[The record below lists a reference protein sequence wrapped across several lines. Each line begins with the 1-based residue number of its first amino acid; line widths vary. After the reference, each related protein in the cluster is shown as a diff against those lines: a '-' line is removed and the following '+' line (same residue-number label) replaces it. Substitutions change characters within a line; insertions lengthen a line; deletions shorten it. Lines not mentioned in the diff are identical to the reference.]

1 MAWLDSLTWFSI
13 ISFLVALIFWSKSR
27 SNSSKLRPPGP
38 PGWPFVGNIFDVGR
52 MPHENFHKLRSKY
65 GPVVWLKLGTLNTVV
80 IQSAAAAAELF
91 KKHDAAFSDR
101 RVPDSLTACDYHT
114 GSLSQSRYSEYWRV
128 LRRLCSSELMIQK
141 RINASTPLRQ
151 KCIEGM
157 IQCIKEDVSGSLV
170 GGGSGEVQLDKYL
183 FLMSFN
189 LVGNFMLSRDIMDLR
204 SEAGNE
210 FFDVMNKFMEWN
222 GKPNLSDTFGFLK
235 WVDPQ
240 GIRRNTEKYLGQ
252 LLNLSSGFV
261 KERIQE
267 RQLGRKQESKDFLD
281 ALLEYQGDG
290 KRTFD
295 KLSEKNVTI
304 MILEMFFGG
313 TETTSST
320 IEWGMSELLRNPDT
334 MKKLQDEVDRIVGRG
349 RKLEESDLNNM
360 PYLQATVKEIL
371 RLHPVF
377 PMLLPRNSMQDTEF
391 MGYVVPKNTQIFVN
405 AWAIHRDPA
414 SWSDPLSF
422 KPERFLG
429 SDIDYKGQNFELLP
443 FGSGRRTCIG
453 LALGHRMV
461 SLTLASLVQA
471 FDWKVISPQTLDM
484 GEKVGLTMRKMVPL
498 KVIPTPRL

>member
-1 MAWLDSLTWFSI
+1 
-13 ISFLVALIFWSKSR
+13 
-27 SNSSKLRPPGP
+27 
-38 PGWPFVGNIFDVGR
+38 
-52 MPHENFHKLRSKY
+52 
-65 GPVVWLKLGTLNTVV
+65 
-80 IQSAAAAAELF
+80 
-91 KKHDAAFSDR
+91 
-101 RVPDSLTACDYHT
+101 
-114 GSLSQSRYSEYWRV
+114 
-128 LRRLCSSELMIQK
+128 
-141 RINASTPLRQ
+141 
-151 KCIEGM
+151 
-157 IQCIKEDVSGSLV
+157 
-170 GGGSGEVQLDKYL
+170 
-183 FLMSFN
+183 
-189 LVGNFMLSRDIMDLR
+189 
-204 SEAGNE
+204 
-210 FFDVMNKFMEWN
+210 
-222 GKPNLSDTFGFLK
+222 
-235 WVDPQ
+235 
-240 GIRRNTEKYLGQ
+240 
-252 LLNLSSGFV
+252 
-261 KERIQE
+261 
-267 RQLGRKQESKDFLD
+267 
-281 ALLEYQGDG
+281 
-290 KRTFD
+290 
-295 KLSEKNVTI
+295 
-304 MILEMFFGG
+304 MFFGG

-320 IEWGMSELLRNPDT
+320 IEWGMSELLRNPDA

-484 GEKVGLTMRKMVPL
+484 GK
-498 KVIPTPRL
+498 RLA